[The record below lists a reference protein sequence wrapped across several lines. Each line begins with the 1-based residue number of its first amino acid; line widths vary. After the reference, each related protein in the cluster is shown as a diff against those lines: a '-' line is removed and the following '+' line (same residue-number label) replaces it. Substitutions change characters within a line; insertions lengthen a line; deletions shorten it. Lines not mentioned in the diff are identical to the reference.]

1 MLEGMKAKWEFAKA
15 VAEKKVMDFISDR
28 RGQMDAT
35 SIAVTVVILVVVA
48 AIGVYIANEI
58 FDIAAVTSGS
68 QFYTASQKV
77 PSIMNTSYGL
87 LLILVIA
94 AIAGTIIAYLLGAFG
109 GAGGRRGG
117 L

>member
-1 MLEGMKAKWEFAKA
+1 MMKAKWEHAKA
-15 VAEKKVMDFISDR
+15 VAEKKVMDFLADR

-58 FDIAAVTSGS
+58 YNIAAVTQGS
-68 QFYTASQKV
+68 AFYTASAKV
-77 PSIMNTSYGL
+77 PTIMTTSYSM

-94 AIAGTIIAYLLGAFG
+94 AIAGVIIAYLMGAFG
-109 GAGGRRGG
+109 GAGGEVK
-117 L
+117 